1 MIPIPPQ
8 LVQCLQEAKA
18 SSKSCYVI
26 GNEDNTP
33 YTETQF
39 RSMWD
44 YVRNR
49 TVGNKSYYRYRNGKK
64 ELYSFEAKLGEQAQ
78 NNPKV
83 KYTIDF
89 KVTPHILRHTYITNL
104 LLSGADVKTVQ
115 YLAGHERASITLD
128 IYTHLVYNKP
138 EELMEKVQ
146 RAFPSS
152 E

>member
-1 MIPIPPQ
+1 MLTRPADGRFRFPHFFH
-8 LVQCLQEAKA
+8 
-18 SSKSCYVI
+18 
-26 GNEDNTP
+26 TP
-33 YTETQF
+33 LKIFF
-39 RSMWD
+39 RSLTLGKVVAERKVLELPMG
-44 YVRNR
+44 VCFP
-49 TVGNKSYYRYRNGKK
+49 GHKSYYRYRNGKK